1 MIQSNWLKIVWFNL
15 FLPLPY
21 LTLLIDCADGMVNR
35 RQQHTNSYGEKYL
48 SKIFRR
54 NSDVVQKLVVQ
65 LSCNSKMTHSRV
77 HVGM

>member
-1 MIQSNWLKIVWFNL
+1 MVLFVWPSMMGL
-15 FLPLPY
+15 S
-21 LTLLIDCADGMVNR
+21 DCAADIKNA
-35 RQQHTNSYGEKYL
+35 Y
-48 SKIFRR
+48 IRR